1 MLALHVAIRPGVAS
15 SALLVVTSAT
25 WVCLLVEGLEMLLA
39 IWIYWWLPL
48 LVWIVRVVR
57 HLSGGMALA
66 QQKLV

>member
-1 MLALHVAIRPGVAS
+1 MLALHVAIRPGVALF
-15 SALLVVTSAT
+15 ALLVVTSAI

-48 LVWIVRVVR
+48 LVRIVRVAR